1 MTKLQLVTA
10 RHSGSE
16 IFKVDFTAHNCTI
29 SCKFG
34 EWLTRG
40 CNGIM
45 WGRGIMGDRF
55 FLKLLLFLFAG
66 LITAELLVVTVYGFR
81 LELILFAFIIAVA
94 LTGIVIVSSLLL
106 REGSDIESVSMRR
119 LRQKSAGIMQDR
131 LKDYSVDHEFMGEHA
146 SRGANVSAEAPAFS
160 APAGN
165 NEMKA
170 STGTVMLDELIRQ
183 VAGMYG
189 GFGTLLRAVEQLD
202 NAAFKR
208 QMAKAGFGSSG
219 SFSREEVIERL
230 IQMTEGECLNNRD
243 ESGSSGEKE
252 CVIDGFSLDSES
264 FDLYIQRS
272 MSSTE
277 SDGEDGFCVELDSEA
292 LSKRAGAMPPDFSHD
307 PQAVFSKL
315 KKTDLQA

>member
-1 MTKLQLVTA
+1 MD
-10 RHSGSE
+10 E
-16 IFKVDFTAHNCTI
+16 
-29 SCKFG
+29 
-34 EWLTRG
+34 
-40 CNGIM
+40 
-45 WGRGIMGDRF
+45 RF

-66 LITAELLVVTVYGFR
+66 LIAAELLVVAVYGFR

-146 SRGANVSAEAPAFS
+146 SRAAKVSAETPAFS
-160 APAGN
+160 APVGN

-243 ESGSSGEKE
+243 ESGSIGEKE

-277 SDGEDGFCVELDSEA
+277 SDGEDGFCVELDSDA
-292 LSKRAGAMPPDFSHD
+292 LSKRAGTMPPDFSHD